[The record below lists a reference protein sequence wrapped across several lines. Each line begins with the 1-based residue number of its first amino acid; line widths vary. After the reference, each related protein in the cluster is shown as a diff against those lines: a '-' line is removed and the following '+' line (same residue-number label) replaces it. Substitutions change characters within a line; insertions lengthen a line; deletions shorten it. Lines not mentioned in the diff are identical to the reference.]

1 MAVKIPAAQARLL
14 KNIWICKNC
23 NSKIRAKSRQII
35 EGKVKCRKCK
45 SRNFRPMRKR
55 GTTAK

>member
-14 KNIWICKNC
+14 RNVWVCRNC
-23 NSKIRAKSRQII
+23 NSKIRAEARKII

-45 SRNFRPMRKR
+45 SRAFRPLRKR
-55 GTTAK
+55 GITGK